1 MNLTRRGLR
10 RMGVLAPLTLLVGV
24 GMLSLPSALQAH
36 SPTPPPLDFDRYLVF
51 MANGVFSPEEM
62 MRDGATFQHGVM
74 GRSPE
79 EVAANKAEAVAF
91 FAERFGVDF
100 STSDHVQGINLF
112 GFELTPDANYR
123 AYTISGETLPSDGW
137 VVRDGGWAGLVGP
150 EGITFHGTWGG
161 AEGRD
166 VPPGTII
173 VFGEYNI
180 RVERPGNAPDRHPI
194 VVPYRSGEPMI
205 TDAQGRALIVCDL
218 VSPEFG
224 EGRALGY
231 FAVEPVGDGLVQATV
246 RNVLTFPGNP
256 PPAG

>member
-10 RMGVLAPLTLLVGV
+10 RMAVLASLTLLVGV

-137 VVRDGGWAGLVGP
+137 VVRDGDGPGWSGP
-150 EGITFHGTWGG
+150 RGSPSTAPG
-161 AEGRD
+161 A
-166 VPPGTII
+166 VP
-173 VFGEYNI
+173 
-180 RVERPGNAPDRHPI
+180 
-194 VVPYRSGEPMI
+194 
-205 TDAQGRALIVCDL
+205 RA
-218 VSPEFG
+218 E
-224 EGRALGY
+224 
-231 FAVEPVGDGLVQATV
+231 
-246 RNVLTFPGNP
+246 TFPRARSSSSVSTTSEWNGP
-256 PPAG
+256 GMLRTGTRSSSPIGQASP